1 MASTIT
7 YAENTARRILSG
19 TGALTLVPYRVD
31 PARSVPALGHGVD
44 EQGRIIV
51 VCAADEAECMGDT
64 PVRVDGVKKGL
75 EVDVDIVVA
84 SIHALGLVT
93 WCAPGVEIPGL
104 GIEASPYLRF
114 GIVEAETL
122 FIRTP
127 NGITRCEVA
136 DLWLGE
142 MIPGEITHRELDVR
156 DEVVRLSERQ
166 LAGLVTGVLVG
177 MIPGVVLSDREQQVC
192 PGARHRLAVA
202 DVDRLGLV
210 VMETTDTRV
219 TAVLARFPHPV
230 STLESLAGA
239 VDALAAQTSVRDAS
253 PRI

>member
-19 TGALTLVPYRVD
+19 TGALALVPYRVD
-31 PARSVPALGHGVD
+31 PARSVPALGHGVN

-51 VCAADEAECMGDT
+51 VCTADEAERMGDT
-64 PVRVDGVKKGL
+64 PVRIDGVKKGM
-75 EVDVDIVVA
+75 EVDVDIIAA

-93 WCAPGVEIPGL
+93 WCEPDIEIPGL

-114 GIVEAETL
+114 GIVDTETL

-127 NGITRCEVA
+127 HGTTRCEVA

-142 MIPGEITHRELDVR
+142 MVPDEITRREFDAR
-156 DEVVRLSERQ
+156 DEITRLTDRQ
-166 LAGLVTGVLVG
+166 LAGLVTGVFVG
-177 MIPGVVLSDREQQVC
+177 MIPGVVLSDQEQPMCAGLQ
-192 PGARHRLAVA
+192 HRLAVV
-202 DVDRLGLV
+202 DVDRSGIV
-210 VMETTDTRV
+210 VMETTDVRV
-219 TAVLARFPHPV
+219 ITVLVRFPHPV
-230 STLESLAGA
+230 STLEGLARA